1 MPENISEE
9 KVEKPKPQIFK
20 CYLRAAIVGSL
31 AALSGAFA
39 YCVYDGYVR
48 LHEDLCN
55 CAKYGAMVTAAF
67 SHPIVIIGAFAGISV
82 LSIVYLVKILFKICH
97 HHRHG

>member
-9 KVEKPKPQIFK
+9 DVDKPKPKILK
-20 CYLRAAIVGSL
+20 YYLRAAIVGAI

-48 LHEDLCN
+48 LHEGLCN
-55 CAKYGAMVTAAF
+55 CAKYAAFVTAAF

-82 LSIVYLVKILFKICH
+82 LSLVYLIKVVFKIFR
-97 HHRHG
+97 HHRCG